1 MGRKTMM
8 DSLSMRSFQKLRPGS
23 LLIVIFLFFLPLT
36 AVTQS
41 SSSVAEKDSLSKL
54 ALAIEEADSGATILL
69 EPGTYDINGLLI
81 EKSVTIDGQNSAV
94 LDIGGEGYGLVV
106 MGENITLKNF
116 EIKNSGFG
124 FMDDYAAILVEDSK
138 NILIE
143 NLTLTDNFFAIFV
156 AKSEKVEVSNNKIT
170 SNAERQTTSGN
181 AVHMWYSKDVD
192 VHQNEITGHR
202 DGIYLEFVEGS
213 MITGNKVYSNIR
225 YGLHFMY
232 SDDCSYIGNEFRDN
246 ISGVAVMYT
255 KNVVMRH
262 NRFIQ
267 NWGANRYGL
276 LLKEINDSVVQFN
289 LFETNS
295 VAIYSEASN
304 RVEIE
309 RNEFYNNGTAIR
321 MMANGL
327 DNRIERNNFIGN
339 VFEVSTNS
347 RSNPNHYEGNY
358 WSQYDGYDLNRDGV
372 GDVEHRPVRLFSLLA
387 ERQPLSLILLR
398 SMMARLLD
406 TAERVFPVL
415 TPKNLVDPKPAMEPI
430 Q

>member
-1 MGRKTMM
+1 MAVAQSPSADVESTH
-8 DSLSMRSFQKLRPGS
+8 LS
-23 LLIVIFLFFLPLT
+23 
-36 AVTQS
+36 
-41 SSSVAEKDSLSKL
+41 DL
-54 ALAIEEADSGATILL
+54 AKFIQEADSGATILL
-69 EPGTYDINGLLI
+69 EPRTYSVHELLI
-81 EKSVTIDGQNSAV
+81 DKPLTIDGQNSAV
-94 LDIGGEGYGLVV
+94 LDIGGDGYGLIV
-106 MGENITLKNF
+106 MGEDITLQNF

-124 FMDDYAAILVEDSK
+124 FMDDFAAILVEDSR
-138 NILIE
+138 NILIK
-143 NLTLTDNFFAIFV
+143 NLTITNNFFGIFV
-156 AKSEKVEVSNNKIT
+156 AKSEKVEVSNNKII

-181 AVHMWYSKDVD
+181 GVHIWYSKDVE

-213 MITGNKVYSNIR
+213 MITGNNVYSNIR

-255 KNVVMRH
+255 KNVIMRH
-262 NRFIQ
+262 NIFVQ

-289 LFETNS
+289 RFDTNS
-295 VAIYSEASN
+295 VGIYSEASN
-304 RVEIE
+304 RVEIQQ
-309 RNEFYNNGTAIR
+309 NEFYNNGTAIR

-327 DNRIERNNFIGN
+327 DNRIEKNNFISN
-339 VFEVSTNS
+339 VFEISTNS

-358 WSQYDGYDLNRDGV
+358 WSQYKGYDLDRDGV
-372 GDVEHRPVRLFSLLA
+372 GDVEYRPVRLFSLFA
-387 ERQPLSLILLR
+387 ERQPLSLIMLR
-398 SMMARLLD
+398 SMMAGLLD
-406 TAERVFPVL
+406 TAERVFPIL

>member
-1 MGRKTMM
+1 MGLLLIPAGAAAQNSLSAT
-8 DSLSMRSFQKLRPGS
+8 DSLG
-23 LLIVIFLFFLPLT
+23 
-36 AVTQS
+36 
-41 SSSVAEKDSLSKL
+41 LSDL
-54 ALAIEEADSGATILL
+54 AMTIEQADPCATIFL
-69 EPGTYDINGLLI
+69 EPGTYSVNDLLI

-94 LDIGGEGYGLVV
+94 LDIGSEGYGLIL
-106 MGENITLKNF
+106 MGENITLRNF
-116 EIKNSGFG
+116 EIKDSGFG
-124 FMDDYAAILVEDSK
+124 FMDDYAAILVEKSN

-143 NLTLTDNFFAIFV
+143 NLVLTNNFFGIFV
-156 AKSEKVEVSNNKIT
+156 ANSESVQVSNNRII
-170 SNAERQTTSGN
+170 SNAKRQTTSGN
-181 AVHMWYSKDVD
+181 GVHMWYSKDVE

-202 DGIYLEFVEGS
+202 DGVYLEFVEGS
-213 MITGNKVYSNIR
+213 LITGNNVYSNIR

-232 SDDCSYIGNEFRDN
+232 SDDCSYIGNEFRNN

-262 NRFIQ
+262 NRFVQ

-289 LFETNS
+289 RFDTNS

-309 RNEFYNNGTAIR
+309 QNEFYNNGTAIR

-358 WSQYDGYDLNRDGV
+358 WSQYEGYDLNRDGV
-372 GDVEHRPVRLFSLLA
+372 GDVEHRPVRLFSLFA
-387 ERQPLSLILLR
+387 ERNPMSLIMLR
-398 SMMARLLD
+398 SIMAGLLD

>member
-1 MGRKTMM
+1 MCMLLIPAGAAAQNSLSAT
-8 DSLSMRSFQKLRPGS
+8 DSLGLSDLAMTIEQ
-23 LLIVIFLFFLPLT
+23 
-36 AVTQS
+36 
-41 SSSVAEKDSLSKL
+41 AEP
-54 ALAIEEADSGATILL
+54 GATIFL
-69 EPGTYDINGLLI
+69 EPGTYSVNDLLI

-94 LDIGGEGYGLVV
+94 LDIGSEGYGLIL
-106 MGENITLKNF
+106 MGENITLRNF
-116 EIKNSGFG
+116 EIKDSGFG
-124 FMDDYAAILVEDSK
+124 FMDDYAAILVEKSN

-143 NLTLTDNFFAIFV
+143 NLVLTNNFFGIFV
-156 AKSEKVEVSNNKIT
+156 ANSESVKVSNNRII
-170 SNAERQTTSGN
+170 SNAKRQTTSGN
-181 AVHMWYSKDVD
+181 GVHMWYSKDVE

-213 MITGNKVYSNIR
+213 LITGNNVYSNIR

-232 SDDCSYIGNEFRDN
+232 SDDCSYIGNEFRNN

-262 NRFIQ
+262 NRFVQ

-289 LFETNS
+289 RFDTNS

-309 RNEFYNNGTAIR
+309 QNEFYNNGTAIR

-358 WSQYDGYDLNRDGV
+358 WSQYEGYDLNRDGV
-372 GDVEHRPVRLFSLLA
+372 GDVEHRPVRLFSLFA
-387 ERQPLSLILLR
+387 ERNPMSLIMLR
-398 SMMARLLD
+398 SIMAGLLD

>member
-8 DSLSMRSFQKLRPGS
+8 NSFFSTPFRASYLKF
-23 LLIVIFLFFLPLT
+23 LLPVLCLFFLPLF
-36 AVTQS
+36 AAAQS
-41 SSSVAEKDSLSKL
+41 PSSDTERSELSEL
-54 ALAIEEADSGATILL
+54 AMLIAKADSGDTVFL
-69 EPGTYDINGLLI
+69 EPKTYAVNDLLI
-81 EKSVTIDGQNSAV
+81 EKSVTIDGQNGAA
-94 LDIGGEGYGLVV
+94 LDIGSEGYGLIV
-106 MGENITLKNF
+106 MGENITLQNF
-116 EIKNSGFG
+116 EIKDSGFG

-138 NILIE
+138 NIVVE
-143 NLTLTDNFFAIFV
+143 NLTLTNNFFAIFV
-156 AKSEKVEVSNNKIT
+156 AKSEKVEISNNRII

-181 AVHMWYSKDVD
+181 GVHIWYSKDVE
-192 VHQNEITGHR
+192 VHQNEIAGHR

-213 MITGNKVYSNIR
+213 MITGNHVYSNIR

-232 SDDCSYIGNEFRDN
+232 SDECSYIGNEFRDN

-255 KNVVMRH
+255 DDVVMRH

-276 LLKEINDSVVQFN
+276 LLKEINDSVVEYN

-295 VAIYSEASN
+295 VGIYSEASN
-304 RVEIE
+304 RVEIQ
-309 RNEFYNNGTAIR
+309 RNEFHNNGTALRI
-321 MMANGL
+321 MANGL

-358 WSQYDGYDLNRDGV
+358 WSQYEGYDLDRDGV
-372 GDVEHRPVRLFSLLA
+372 GDVEHRPVRLFSLFA
-387 ERQPLSLILLR
+387 ERQPLSLIMLR
-398 SMMARLLD
+398 SIMAHLLD

-415 TPKNLVDPKPAMEPI
+415 TPKNLVDPKPAMDPI

>member
-1 MGRKTMM
+1 MM
-8 DSLSMRSFQKLRPGS
+8 
-23 LLIVIFLFFLPLT
+23 
-36 AVTQS
+36 AVAQHS
-41 SSSVAEKDSLSKL
+41 SSETESAGLSEL
-54 ALAIEEADSGATILL
+54 ARIIQEADSGSTILL
-69 EPGTYDINGLLI
+69 EPRTYSVNDLLI

-94 LDIGGEGYGLVV
+94 LDIGGEGYGLIV
-106 MGENITLKNF
+106 MGENITLQNF
-116 EIKNSGFG
+116 EIEDSGFG
-124 FMDDYAAILVEDSK
+124 FMDDYAAILVEDSR

-143 NLTLTDNFFAIFV
+143 NLTLTNNFFGIFV
-156 AKSEKVEVSNNKIT
+156 AKSEKVEVSNNRII

-181 AVHMWYSKDVD
+181 GVHIWYSKDVE

-213 MITGNKVYSNIR
+213 MITGNNVYSNIR

-255 KNVVMRH
+255 KNVIMRH
-262 NRFIQ
+262 NLFVQ

-289 LFETNS
+289 RFETNS
-295 VAIYSEASN
+295 VGIYSEASN

-358 WSQYDGYDLNRDGV
+358 WSQYEGYDLDRDGV
-372 GDVEHRPVRLFSLLA
+372 GDVEHRPVRLFSLFA
-387 ERQPLSLILLR
+387 ERHPLSLIMLR
-398 SMMARLLD
+398 SMMAGLLD

-415 TPKNLVDPKPAMEPI
+415 TPKNLVDQKPAMEPI

>member
-1 MGRKTMM
+1 MTN
-8 DSLSMRSFQKLRPGS
+8 SFFLDPFRTRNLHS
-23 LLIVIFLFFLPLT
+23 LLFALCLLFLPMM
-36 AVTQS
+36 AVAQNS
-41 SSSVAEKDSLSKL
+41 SSENDSADLSEL
-54 ALAIEEADSGATILL
+54 ARIIQEADSGSTILL
-69 EPGTYDINGLLI
+69 EPRTYSVNNLLI
-81 EKSVTIDGQNSAV
+81 EKSVTIDGQNRAV
-94 LDIGGEGYGLVV
+94 LDIGGEGYGLIV
-106 MGENITLKNF
+106 MGENITLENF
-116 EIKNSGFG
+116 EIKDSGFG
-124 FMDDYAAILVEDSK
+124 FMDDFAAILVEDSK

-143 NLTLTDNFFAIFV
+143 NLTLTNNFFGIFV
-156 AKSEKVEVSNNKIT
+156 AKSEKVEISNNTIV

-181 AVHMWYSKDVD
+181 AIHMWYSKDVE

-213 MITGNKVYSNIR
+213 MITGNNVYSNIR

-255 KNVVMRH
+255 KNVIMRH
-262 NRFIQ
+262 NLFVQ

-276 LLKEINDSVVQFN
+276 LLKEINDSVVQYN
-289 LFETNS
+289 RFETNS
-295 VAIYSEASN
+295 VGIYSEASN

-309 RNEFYNNGTAIR
+309 SNEFHNNGTAIR

-347 RSNPNHYEGNY
+347 RSNPNQYEGNY
-358 WSQYDGYDLNRDGV
+358 WSQYEGYDLNRDGV
-372 GDVEHRPVRLFSLLA
+372 GDVEHRPVRLFSLFA
-387 ERQPLSLILLR
+387 ERNPMSLIMLR
-398 SMMARLLD
+398 SIMAGLLD

>member
-1 MGRKTMM
+1 MCMLLIPAGAAAQNSLSAT
-8 DSLSMRSFQKLRPGS
+8 DSLG
-23 LLIVIFLFFLPLT
+23 
-36 AVTQS
+36 
-41 SSSVAEKDSLSKL
+41 LSDL
-54 ALAIEEADSGATILL
+54 AMTIEQADPGATIFL
-69 EPGTYDINGLLI
+69 EPGTYSVNDLLI

-94 LDIGGEGYGLVV
+94 LDIGSEGYGLIL
-106 MGENITLKNF
+106 MGENITLRNF
-116 EIKNSGFG
+116 EIKDSGFG
-124 FMDDYAAILVEDSK
+124 FMDDYAAILVEKSN

-143 NLTLTDNFFAIFV
+143 NLVLTNNFFGIFV
-156 AKSEKVEVSNNKIT
+156 ANSESVQVSNNRII
-170 SNAERQTTSGN
+170 SNAKRQTTSGN
-181 AVHMWYSKDVD
+181 GVHMWYSKDVE

-202 DGIYLEFVEGS
+202 DGVYLEFVEGS
-213 MITGNKVYSNIR
+213 LITGNNVYSNIR

-232 SDDCSYIGNEFRDN
+232 SDDCSYIGNEFRNN

-262 NRFIQ
+262 NRFVQ

-289 LFETNS
+289 RFDTNS

-309 RNEFYNNGTAIR
+309 QNEFYNNGTAIR

-358 WSQYDGYDLNRDGV
+358 WSQYEGYDLNRDGV
-372 GDVEHRPVRLFSLLA
+372 GDVEHRPVRLFSLFA
-387 ERQPLSLILLR
+387 ERNPMSLIMLR
-398 SMMARLLD
+398 SIMAGLLD

>member
-1 MGRKTMM
+1 MGLLLIPAGAAAQNSLSAQ
-8 DSLSMRSFQKLRPGS
+8 DSLGLSDLAMTIEQ
-23 LLIVIFLFFLPLT
+23 
-36 AVTQS
+36 
-41 SSSVAEKDSLSKL
+41 AEP
-54 ALAIEEADSGATILL
+54 GATIFL
-69 EPGTYDINGLLI
+69 EPGTYSVNDLLI

-94 LDIGGEGYGLVV
+94 LDIGSEGYGLIL
-106 MGENITLKNF
+106 MGENITLRNF
-116 EIKNSGFG
+116 EIKDSGFG
-124 FMDDYAAILVEDSK
+124 FMDDYAAILVEKSN

-143 NLTLTDNFFAIFV
+143 NLVLTNNFFGIFV
-156 AKSEKVEVSNNKIT
+156 ANSESVKVSNNRII
-170 SNAERQTTSGN
+170 SNAKRQTTSGN
-181 AVHMWYSKDVD
+181 GVHMWYSKDVE

-213 MITGNKVYSNIR
+213 LITGNNVYSNIR

-232 SDDCSYIGNEFRDN
+232 SDDCSYIGNEFRNN

-262 NRFIQ
+262 NLFVQ

-289 LFETNS
+289 RFDTNS

-309 RNEFYNNGTAIR
+309 QNEFYNNGTAIR

-358 WSQYDGYDLNRDGV
+358 WSQYEGYDLNRDGV
-372 GDVEHRPVRLFSLLA
+372 GDVEHRPVRLFSLFA
-387 ERQPLSLILLR
+387 ERNPMSLIMLR
-398 SMMARLLD
+398 SIMAGLLD

>member
-1 MGRKTMM
+1 MKN
-8 DSLSMRSFQKLRPGS
+8 SLFLHLFRTPCLKS
-23 LLIVIFLFFLPLT
+23 LWYGLCLFFLPLM
-36 AVTQS
+36 AVAQS
-41 SSSVAEKDSLSKL
+41 PSADVESTHLSDL
-54 ALAIEEADSGATILL
+54 AKFIQEADSGATILL
-69 EPGTYDINGLLI
+69 EPRTYSVHELLI
-81 EKSVTIDGQNSAV
+81 DKPLTIDGQNSAV
-94 LDIGGEGYGLVV
+94 LDIGGDGYGLIV
-106 MGENITLKNF
+106 MGEDITLQNF

-124 FMDDYAAILVEDSK
+124 FMDDFAAILIEDSR
-138 NILIE
+138 NILIK
-143 NLTLTDNFFAIFV
+143 NLTITNNFFGIFV
-156 AKSEKVEVSNNKIT
+156 AKSEKVEVSNNKII

-181 AVHMWYSKDVD
+181 GVHIWYSKDVE

-213 MITGNKVYSNIR
+213 MITGNNVYSNIR

-255 KNVVMRH
+255 KNVIMRH
-262 NRFIQ
+262 NIFVQ

-289 LFETNS
+289 RFDTNS
-295 VAIYSEASN
+295 VGIYSEASN
-304 RVEIE
+304 RVEIQQ
-309 RNEFYNNGTAIR
+309 NEFYNNGTAIR

-327 DNRIERNNFIGN
+327 DNRIEKNNFISN
-339 VFEVSTNS
+339 VFEISTNS

-358 WSQYDGYDLNRDGV
+358 WSQYKGYDLDRDGV
-372 GDVEHRPVRLFSLLA
+372 GDVEYRPVRLFSLFA
-387 ERQPLSLILLR
+387 ERQPLSLIMLR
-398 SMMARLLD
+398 SMMAGLLD
-406 TAERVFPVL
+406 TAERVFPIL

>member
-1 MGRKTMM
+1 MERKTMIKP
-8 DSLSMRSFQKLRPGS
+8 LFLQHFRRRHLNS
-23 LLIVIFLFFLPLT
+23 LLSAMFLLFLPLM
-36 AVTQS
+36 AVAQS
-41 SSSVAEKDSLSKL
+41 SSSETESAGLSEL
-54 ALAIEEADSGATILL
+54 ARIIQEADSGSTILL
-69 EPGTYDINGLLI
+69 EPRTYSVNDLLI

-94 LDIGGEGYGLVV
+94 LDIGGEGYGLIV
-106 MGENITLKNF
+106 MGENITLQNF
-116 EIKNSGFG
+116 EIKDSGFG
-124 FMDDYAAILVEDSK
+124 FMDDYAAILVEDSR

-143 NLTLTDNFFAIFV
+143 NLTLTNNFFGIFV
-156 AKSEKVEVSNNKIT
+156 AKSEKVEVSNNRII

-181 AVHMWYSKDVD
+181 GVHIWYSKDVE

-213 MITGNKVYSNIR
+213 MITGNNVYSNIR

-232 SDDCSYIGNEFRDN
+232 SDNCTYIGNEFRDN

-255 KNVVMRH
+255 KNVIMRH
-262 NRFIQ
+262 NLFVQ

-289 LFETNS
+289 RFETNS
-295 VAIYSEASN
+295 VGIYSEASN

-358 WSQYDGYDLNRDGV
+358 WSQYEGYDLDRDGV
-372 GDVEHRPVRLFSLLA
+372 GDVEHRPVRLFSLFA
-387 ERQPLSLILLR
+387 ERHPLSLIMLR
-398 SMMARLLD
+398 SMMAGLLD

-415 TPKNLVDPKPAMEPI
+415 TPKNLVDQKPAMEPI

>member
-1 MGRKTMM
+1 MGLLLIPAGAAAQNSLSAT
-8 DSLSMRSFQKLRPGS
+8 DSLG
-23 LLIVIFLFFLPLT
+23 
-36 AVTQS
+36 
-41 SSSVAEKDSLSKL
+41 LSDL
-54 ALAIEEADSGATILL
+54 AMTIEQADPGATIFM
-69 EPGTYDINGLLI
+69 EPGTYSVNDLLI

-94 LDIGGEGYGLVV
+94 LDIGSEGYGLIL
-106 MGENITLKNF
+106 MGENITLRNF
-116 EIKNSGFG
+116 EIKDSGFG
-124 FMDDYAAILVEDSK
+124 FMDDYAAILVEKSN

-143 NLTLTDNFFAIFV
+143 NLVLTNNFFGIFV
-156 AKSEKVEVSNNKIT
+156 ANSESVKVSNNRII
-170 SNAERQTTSGN
+170 SNAKRQTTSGN
-181 AVHMWYSKDVD
+181 GVHMWYSKDVE

-213 MITGNKVYSNIR
+213 LITGNNVYSNIR

-232 SDDCSYIGNEFRDN
+232 SDDCSYIGNEFRNN

-262 NRFIQ
+262 NRFVQ

-289 LFETNS
+289 RFDTNS

-309 RNEFYNNGTAIR
+309 QNEFYNNGTAIR

-358 WSQYDGYDLNRDGV
+358 WSQYEGYDLNRDGV
-372 GDVEHRPVRLFSLLA
+372 GDVEHRPVRLFSLFA
-387 ERQPLSLILLR
+387 ERNPMSLIMLR
-398 SMMARLLD
+398 SIMAGLLD

>member
-1 MGRKTMM
+1 MM
-8 DSLSMRSFQKLRPGS
+8 KSLFLRLFRTQHLNFLIS
-23 LLIVIFLFFLPLT
+23 AIFLLILPQM
-36 AVTQS
+36 AFPQS
-41 SSSVAEKDSLSKL
+41 TSSNAGSTGLSDL
-54 ALAIEEADSGATILL
+54 ALAIENADSGSTILL
-69 EPGTYDINGLLI
+69 EPRTYSVSELMI
-81 EKSVTIDGQNSAV
+81 EKSITIDGQNSAV
-94 LDIGGEGYGLVV
+94 LDIGGEGFGLIV

-116 EIKNSGFG
+116 EIKDSGFG
-124 FMDDYAAILVEDSK
+124 FMDDFAAILVEDSK
-138 NILIE
+138 NILID
-143 NLTLTDNFFAIFV
+143 NLTLTNNFFGIFV
-156 AKSEKVEVSNNKIT
+156 AKSEKVEVSNNTII

-181 AVHMWYSKDVD
+181 AVHMWYSKDVE

-213 MITGNKVYSNIR
+213 MITGNNVYSNIR

-255 KNVVMRH
+255 KNVIMRH

-289 LFETNS
+289 RFETNS
-295 VAIYSEASN
+295 VGIYSEASN

-347 RSNPNHYEGNY
+347 RSNPNLYEGNY
-358 WSQYDGYDLNRDGV
+358 WSQYEGYDLDRDGV
-372 GDVEHRPVRLFSLLA
+372 GDVEHRPVRLFSLFA
-387 ERQPLSLILLR
+387 ERQPLSLIMLR
-398 SMMARLLD
+398 SMMAGLLD

>member
-1 MGRKTMM
+1 MMSALFSPLFRTSYLKTL
-8 DSLSMRSFQKLRPGS
+8 LSAFCLLFLTLMAAAQSPSSDTENSELS
-23 LLIVIFLFFLPLT
+23 ELALLI
-36 AVTQS
+36 A
-41 SSSVAEKDSLSKL
+41 K
-54 ALAIEEADSGATILL
+54 ADSGDTILL
-69 EPGTYDINGLLI
+69 EPKLYAVNELLI
-81 EKSVTIDGQNSAV
+81 EKSVTIDGQNSAI
-94 LDIGGEGYGLVV
+94 LDIGSEGFGLIV
-106 MGENITLKNF
+106 MGENITLQNF
-116 EIKNSGFG
+116 EIKDSGFG
-124 FMDDYAAILVEDSK
+124 FMDDFAAILVEDSK
-138 NILIE
+138 SILIK
-143 NLTLTDNFFAIFV
+143 NLTLTDNFFGIFV
-156 AKSEKVEVSNNKIT
+156 AKSEKVDVSNNTII
-170 SNAERQTTSGN
+170 SNAVRQTTSGN
-181 AVHMWYSKDVD
+181 GIHIWYSKDVQ

-213 MITGNKVYSNIR
+213 MITGNNVYSNIR

-232 SDDCSYIGNEFRDN
+232 SDNCSYIGNEFRDN

-262 NRFIQ
+262 NRFVQ

-276 LLKEINDSVVQFN
+276 LLKEIKDSVVQFN
-289 LFETNS
+289 RFETNS
-295 VAIYSEASN
+295 VGIYSEASN
-304 RVEIE
+304 RIKIE

-358 WSQYDGYDLNRDGV
+358 WSQYKGYDLDRDGV

-387 ERQPLSLILLR
+387 ERHPLSLIMLR
-398 SMMARLLD
+398 SMMAGLLD

-415 TPKNLVDPKPAMEPI
+415 TPKNLVDPKPAMDPI

>member
-1 MGRKTMM
+1 MGLLLIPAGAAAQNSLSAQ
-8 DSLSMRSFQKLRPGS
+8 DSLG
-23 LLIVIFLFFLPLT
+23 
-36 AVTQS
+36 
-41 SSSVAEKDSLSKL
+41 LSDL
-54 ALAIEEADSGATILL
+54 AMTIEQADPGATIFLQ
-69 EPGTYDINGLLI
+69 PGTYSVNDLLI

-94 LDIGGEGYGLVV
+94 LDIGSEGYGLIL
-106 MGENITLKNF
+106 MGENITLRNF
-116 EIKNSGFG
+116 EIKDSGFG
-124 FMDDYAAILVEDSK
+124 FMDDYAAILVEKSN

-143 NLTLTDNFFAIFV
+143 NLVLTNNFFGIFV
-156 AKSEKVEVSNNKIT
+156 ANSESVQVSNNRII
-170 SNAERQTTSGN
+170 SNAKRQTTSGN
-181 AVHMWYSKDVD
+181 GVHMWYSKDVE

-213 MITGNKVYSNIR
+213 LITGNNVYSNIR

-232 SDDCSYIGNEFRDN
+232 SDDCSYIGNEFRNN

-262 NRFIQ
+262 NRFVQ

-289 LFETNS
+289 RFDTNS

-309 RNEFYNNGTAIR
+309 QNEFYNNGTAIR

-358 WSQYDGYDLNRDGV
+358 WSQYEGYDLNRDGV
-372 GDVEHRPVRLFSLLA
+372 GDVEHRPVRLFSLFA
-387 ERQPLSLILLR
+387 ERNPMSLIMLR
-398 SMMARLLD
+398 SIMAGLLD

>member
-1 MGRKTMM
+1 MKN
-8 DSLSMRSFQKLRPGS
+8 SLFLHLFRTRRLKS
-23 LLIVIFLFFLPLT
+23 LWYAICLLFLPLM
-36 AVTQS
+36 AAAQS
-41 SSSVAEKDSLSKL
+41 PSVIVENSNLSDFSRV
-54 ALAIEEADSGATILL
+54 IQEADSGATILL
-69 EPGTYDINGLLI
+69 EPGTYAVNGLLI
-81 EKSVTIDGQNSAV
+81 DKPLTIDGQNSAV
-94 LDIGGEGYGLVV
+94 LDIGGEGYGLIV
-106 MGENITLKNF
+106 MGEDITLQNF

-124 FMDDYAAILVEDSK
+124 FMDDYAAILVEDSR

-143 NLTLTDNFFAIFV
+143 NLTLTDNFFGIFV
-156 AKSEKVEVSNNKIT
+156 AKSEKIEITNNKII
-170 SNAERQTTSGN
+170 SNAKRQTTSGN
-181 AVHMWYSKDVD
+181 GVHIWYSKDVE

-213 MITGNKVYSNIR
+213 MITGNNVYSNIR

-255 KNVVMRH
+255 KNVIMRH
-262 NRFIQ
+262 NLFVQ

-289 LFETNS
+289 RFDTNS
-295 VAIYSEASN
+295 VGIYSEASN
-304 RVEIE
+304 RVEIQQ
-309 RNEFYNNGTAIR
+309 NEFYNNGTAIR

-327 DNRIERNNFIGN
+327 DNRIEKNNFISN

-358 WSQYDGYDLNRDGV
+358 WSQYKGYDLDRDGV
-372 GDVEHRPVRLFSLLA
+372 GDVEYRPVRLFSLFA
-387 ERQPLSLILLR
+387 ERQPLSLIMLR
-398 SMMARLLD
+398 SMMAGLLD

>member
-1 MGRKTMM
+1 MM
-8 DSLSMRSFQKLRPGS
+8 
-23 LLIVIFLFFLPLT
+23 
-36 AVTQS
+36 AVAQNS
-41 SSSVAEKDSLSKL
+41 SSENDSADLSEL
-54 ALAIEEADSGATILL
+54 ARIIQEADSGSTILL
-69 EPGTYDINGLLI
+69 EPRTYSVNNLLI
-81 EKSVTIDGQNSAV
+81 EKSVTIDGQNRAV
-94 LDIGGEGYGLVV
+94 LDIGGEGYGLIV
-106 MGENITLKNF
+106 MGENITLENF
-116 EIKNSGFG
+116 EIKDSGFG
-124 FMDDYAAILVEDSK
+124 FMDDFAAILVEDSK

-143 NLTLTDNFFAIFV
+143 NLTLTNNFFGIFV
-156 AKSEKVEVSNNKIT
+156 AKSEKVEISNNTIV

-181 AVHMWYSKDVD
+181 AIHMWYSKDVE

-213 MITGNKVYSNIR
+213 MITGNNVYSNIR

-255 KNVVMRH
+255 KNVIMRH
-262 NRFIQ
+262 NLFVQ

-276 LLKEINDSVVQFN
+276 LLKEINDSVVQYN
-289 LFETNS
+289 RFETNS
-295 VAIYSEASN
+295 VGIYSEASN

-309 RNEFYNNGTAIR
+309 SNEFHNNGTAIR

-347 RSNPNHYEGNY
+347 RSNPNQYEGNY
-358 WSQYDGYDLNRDGV
+358 WSQYEGYDLNRDGV
-372 GDVEHRPVRLFSLLA
+372 GDVEHRPVRLFSLFA
-387 ERQPLSLILLR
+387 ERNPMSLIMLR
-398 SMMARLLD
+398 SIMAGLLD

>member
-1 MGRKTMM
+1 MCMLLIPAGAAAQNSLSAT
-8 DSLSMRSFQKLRPGS
+8 DSLG
-23 LLIVIFLFFLPLT
+23 
-36 AVTQS
+36 
-41 SSSVAEKDSLSKL
+41 LSDL
-54 ALAIEEADSGATILL
+54 AMTIEQADPGATIFL
-69 EPGTYDINGLLI
+69 EPGTYSVNDLLI

-94 LDIGGEGYGLVV
+94 LDIGSEGYGLIL
-106 MGENITLKNF
+106 MGENITLRNF
-116 EIKNSGFG
+116 EIKDSGFG
-124 FMDDYAAILVEDSK
+124 FMDDYAAILVEKSN

-143 NLTLTDNFFAIFV
+143 NLVLTNNFFGIFV
-156 AKSEKVEVSNNKIT
+156 ANSESVKVSNNRII
-170 SNAERQTTSGN
+170 SNAKRQTTSGN
-181 AVHMWYSKDVD
+181 GVHMWYSKDVE

-213 MITGNKVYSNIR
+213 LITGNNVYSNIR

-232 SDDCSYIGNEFRDN
+232 SDDCSYIGNEFRNN

-262 NRFIQ
+262 NRFVQ

-289 LFETNS
+289 RFDTNS

-309 RNEFYNNGTAIR
+309 QNEFYNNGTAIR

-358 WSQYDGYDLNRDGV
+358 WSQYEGYDLNRDGV
-372 GDVEHRPVRLFSLLA
+372 GDVEHRPVRLFSLFA
-387 ERQPLSLILLR
+387 ERNPMSLIMLR
-398 SMMARLLD
+398 SIMAGLLD

>member
-1 MGRKTMM
+1 M
-8 DSLSMRSFQKLRPGS
+8 SVIC
-23 LLIVIFLFFLPLT
+23 LLLFPVVT
-36 AVTQS
+36 AAQNS
-41 SSSVAEKDSLSKL
+41 SSEAKNQELSDL
-54 ALAIEEADSGATILL
+54 ALAIVQADSGATILL
-69 EPGTYDINGLLI
+69 EPKTYSVNDLII
-81 EKSVTIDGQNSAV
+81 EKSVTIDGQNRAV
-94 LDIGGEGYGLVV
+94 LDIGSEGYGLIL
-106 MGENITLKNF
+106 MGENITLRNF
-116 EIKNSGFG
+116 EIKDSGFG
-124 FMDDYAAILVEDSK
+124 FMDDYAAILVEKSK

-143 NLTLTDNFFAIFV
+143 NLVLTNNFFGIFV
-156 AKSEKVEVSNNKIT
+156 AKSEKVEVSNNKII

-181 AVHMWYSKDVD
+181 GIHMWYSKDVE

-213 MITGNKVYSNIR
+213 MITGNNVYSNIR

-255 KNVVMRH
+255 KNVIMRH
-262 NRFIQ
+262 NRFVQ

-289 LFETNS
+289 RFDTNS
-295 VAIYSEASN
+295 VGIYSEASN
-304 RVEIE
+304 RIQIDK
-309 RNEFYNNGTAIR
+309 NEFHNNGTAIR

-327 DNRIERNNFIGN
+327 DNRIEKNNFIGN

-358 WSQYDGYDLNRDGV
+358 WSQYEGYDLDRDGI
-372 GDVEHRPVRLFSLLA
+372 GDVEHRPVRLFSLFA
-387 ERQPLSLILLR
+387 ERHPMSLIMLR
-398 SMMARLLD
+398 SIMAGLLD

>member
-1 MGRKTMM
+1 ME
-8 DSLSMRSFQKLRPGS
+8 DFS
-23 LLIVIFLFFLPLT
+23 
-36 AVTQS
+36 
-41 SSSVAEKDSLSKL
+41 
-54 ALAIEEADSGATILL
+54 
-69 EPGTYDINGLLI
+69 
-81 EKSVTIDGQNSAV
+81 
-94 LDIGGEGYGLVV
+94 
-106 MGENITLKNF
+106 
-116 EIKNSGFG
+116 
-124 FMDDYAAILVEDSK
+124 AILVENSSH
-138 NILIE
+138 ILIE
-143 NLTLTDNFFAIFV
+143 NLTLTNNFFGIFV
-156 AKSEKVEVSNNKIT
+156 AESENVEVSNNKII

-181 AVHMWYSKDVD
+181 AVHMWYSKNVE

-213 MITGNKVYSNIR
+213 YITGNNVYSNIR

-232 SDDCSYIGNEFRDN
+232 SDNCTYIGNEFRDN

-255 KNVVMRH
+255 KNVVMQH
-262 NRFIQ
+262 NRFVQ

-276 LLKEINDSVVQFN
+276 LLKEINDSSVQFN
-289 LFETNS
+289 RFETNS

-304 RVEIE
+304 RIDIQQ
-309 RNEFYNNGTAIR
+309 NQFHNNGTAIR

-327 DNRIERNNFIGN
+327 DNRIEKNNFIGN

-358 WSQYDGYDLNRDGV
+358 WSQYDGYDLNRDGI
-372 GDVEHRPVRLFSLLA
+372 GDVEYRPVRLFSLFA
-387 ERQPLSLILLR
+387 ERHPLSLIMLR
-398 SMMARLLD
+398 STMAGLLD

>member
-1 MGRKTMM
+1 M
-8 DSLSMRSFQKLRPGS
+8 
-23 LLIVIFLFFLPLT
+23 FLLPLM
-36 AVTQS
+36 AAAQS
-41 SSSVAEKDSLSKL
+41 PSSDTESSELSEL
-54 ALAIEEADSGATILL
+54 AMLIAKADSGDTVFL
-69 EPGTYDINGLLI
+69 EPKTYAVNELLI
-81 EKSVTIDGQNSAV
+81 EKPVTIDGQNGAV
-94 LDIGGEGYGLVV
+94 LDIGSEGFGLIV
-106 MGENITLKNF
+106 MGENITLQNF
-116 EIKNSGFG
+116 EIKDSGFG
-124 FMDDYAAILVEDSK
+124 FMDDFAAILVEDSK

-143 NLTLTDNFFAIFV
+143 NLTLTNNFFAIFV
-156 AKSEKVEVSNNKIT
+156 AKSEKIEVSNNTII

-181 AVHMWYSKDVD
+181 AVHIWYSKDVE

-213 MITGNKVYSNIR
+213 MISGNIVYSNIR

-255 KNVVMRH
+255 DDVVMRH

-276 LLKEINDSVVQFN
+276 LLKEINDSVVEYN
-289 LFETNS
+289 IFEANS
-295 VAIYSEASN
+295 VGIYSEASN
-304 RVEIE
+304 RVEIQS
-309 RNEFYNNGTAIR
+309 NEFYNNGTALRI
-321 MMANGL
+321 MANGV

-347 RSNPNHYEGNY
+347 RINPNHYEGNY
-358 WSQYDGYDLNRDGV
+358 WSQYEGYDLDRDGV
-372 GDVEHRPVRLFSLLA
+372 GDVEHRPVRLFSLFA
-387 ERQPLSLILLR
+387 ERQPLSLIMLR
-398 SMMARLLD
+398 SMMAGLLD

-415 TPKNLVDPKPAMEPI
+415 TPKNLVDPKPAMNPI

>member
-1 MGRKTMM
+1 MCMLLIPAGAAAQNSLSAT
-8 DSLSMRSFQKLRPGS
+8 DSLG
-23 LLIVIFLFFLPLT
+23 
-36 AVTQS
+36 
-41 SSSVAEKDSLSKL
+41 LSDL
-54 ALAIEEADSGATILL
+54 AMTIEQADPGATIFL
-69 EPGTYDINGLLI
+69 EPGTYSVNDLLI

-94 LDIGGEGYGLVV
+94 LDIGSEGYGLIL
-106 MGENITLKNF
+106 MGENITLRNF

-124 FMDDYAAILVEDSK
+124 FMDDYAAILVEKSN

-143 NLTLTDNFFAIFV
+143 NLVLTNNFFGIFV
-156 AKSEKVEVSNNKIT
+156 ANSESVKVSNNRII
-170 SNAERQTTSGN
+170 SNAKRQTTSGN
-181 AVHMWYSKDVD
+181 GVHMWYSKDVE

-213 MITGNKVYSNIR
+213 LITGNNVYSNIR

-232 SDDCSYIGNEFRDN
+232 SDDCSYIGNEFRNN

-262 NRFIQ
+262 NRFVQ

-289 LFETNS
+289 RFDTNS

-309 RNEFYNNGTAIR
+309 QNEFYNNGTAIR

-358 WSQYDGYDLNRDGV
+358 WSQYEGYDLNRDGV
-372 GDVEHRPVRLFSLLA
+372 GDVEHRPVRLFSLFA
-387 ERQPLSLILLR
+387 ERNPMSLIMLR
-398 SMMARLLD
+398 SIMAGLLD

>member
-1 MGRKTMM
+1 MLLIPAGAAAQNSLSAT
-8 DSLSMRSFQKLRPGS
+8 DSLG
-23 LLIVIFLFFLPLT
+23 
-36 AVTQS
+36 
-41 SSSVAEKDSLSKL
+41 LSDL
-54 ALAIEEADSGATILL
+54 AMTIEQADPGATIFL
-69 EPGTYDINGLLI
+69 EPGTYSVNDLLI

-94 LDIGGEGYGLVV
+94 LDIGSEGYGLIL
-106 MGENITLKNF
+106 MGENITLRNF
-116 EIKNSGFG
+116 EIKDSGFG
-124 FMDDYAAILVEDSK
+124 FMDDYAAILVEKSN

-143 NLTLTDNFFAIFV
+143 NLVLTNNFFGIFV
-156 AKSEKVEVSNNKIT
+156 ANSESVKVSNNRII
-170 SNAERQTTSGN
+170 SNAKRQTTSGN
-181 AVHMWYSKDVD
+181 GVHMWYSKDVE

-213 MITGNKVYSNIR
+213 LITGNNVYSNIR

-232 SDDCSYIGNEFRDN
+232 SDDCSYIGNEFRNN

-262 NRFIQ
+262 NRFVQ

-289 LFETNS
+289 RFDTNS

-309 RNEFYNNGTAIR
+309 QNEFYNNGTAIR

-358 WSQYDGYDLNRDGV
+358 WSQYEGYDLNRDGV
-372 GDVEHRPVRLFSLLA
+372 GDVEHRPVRLFSLFA
-387 ERQPLSLILLR
+387 ERNPMSLIMLR
-398 SMMARLLD
+398 SIMAGLLD

>member
-1 MGRKTMM
+1 MGLLLIPAGAAAQN
-8 DSLSMRSFQKLRPGS
+8 SLS
-23 LLIVIFLFFLPLT
+23 
-36 AVTQS
+36 A
-41 SSSVAEKDSLSKL
+41 KDSLGLSDL
-54 ALAIEEADSGATILL
+54 AMTIEQADPGATIFL
-69 EPGTYDINGLLI
+69 EPGTYSVNDLLI

-94 LDIGGEGYGLVV
+94 LDIGSEGYGLIL
-106 MGENITLKNF
+106 MGENITLRNF
-116 EIKNSGFG
+116 EIKDSGFG
-124 FMDDYAAILVEDSK
+124 FMDDYAAILVEKSN

-143 NLTLTDNFFAIFV
+143 NLVLTNNFFGIFV
-156 AKSEKVEVSNNKIT
+156 ANSESVKVSNNRII
-170 SNAERQTTSGN
+170 SNAKRQTTSGN
-181 AVHMWYSKDVD
+181 GVHMWYSKDVE

-213 MITGNKVYSNIR
+213 LITGNNVYSNIR

-232 SDDCSYIGNEFRDN
+232 SDDCSYIGNEFRNN

-262 NRFIQ
+262 NRFVQ

-289 LFETNS
+289 RFDTNS

-309 RNEFYNNGTAIR
+309 QNEFYNNGTAIR

-358 WSQYDGYDLNRDGV
+358 WSQYEGYDLNRDGV
-372 GDVEHRPVRLFSLLA
+372 GDVEHRPVRLFSLFA
-387 ERQPLSLILLR
+387 ERNPMSLIMLR
-398 SMMARLLD
+398 SIMAGLLD

>member
-1 MGRKTMM
+1 MGLLLIPAGAAAQN
-8 DSLSMRSFQKLRPGS
+8 SLS
-23 LLIVIFLFFLPLT
+23 
-36 AVTQS
+36 A
-41 SSSVAEKDSLSKL
+41 KDSLGLSDL
-54 ALAIEEADSGATILL
+54 AMTIEQADPGATIFL
-69 EPGTYDINGLLI
+69 EPGTYSVNDLLI

-94 LDIGGEGYGLVV
+94 LDIGSEGFGLIL
-106 MGENITLKNF
+106 MGENITLRNF
-116 EIKNSGFG
+116 EIKDSGFG
-124 FMDDYAAILVEDSK
+124 FMDDYAAILVEKSN

-143 NLTLTDNFFAIFV
+143 NLVLTNNFFGIFV
-156 AKSEKVEVSNNKIT
+156 ANSESVKVSNNRII
-170 SNAERQTTSGN
+170 SNAKRQTTSGN
-181 AVHMWYSKDVD
+181 GVHMWYSKDVE

-213 MITGNKVYSNIR
+213 LITGNNVYSNIR

-232 SDDCSYIGNEFRDN
+232 SDDCSYIGNEFRNN

-262 NRFIQ
+262 NRFVQ

-289 LFETNS
+289 RFDTNS

-309 RNEFYNNGTAIR
+309 QNEFYNNGTAIR

-358 WSQYDGYDLNRDGV
+358 WSQYEGYDLNRDGV
-372 GDVEHRPVRLFSLLA
+372 GDVEHRPVRLFSLFA
-387 ERQPLSLILLR
+387 ERNPMSLIMLR
-398 SMMARLLD
+398 SMMAGLLD